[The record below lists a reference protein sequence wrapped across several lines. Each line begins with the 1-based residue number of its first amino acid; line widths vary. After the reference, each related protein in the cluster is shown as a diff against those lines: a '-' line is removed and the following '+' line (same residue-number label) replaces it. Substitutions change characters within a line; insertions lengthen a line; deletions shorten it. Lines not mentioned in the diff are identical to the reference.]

1 MYPAIRLFAKSK
13 NRPIDLARCT
23 RGPRSH
29 RSQSR
34 PCDHPKGTSP
44 AVALEETIPHVR
56 PRRVRTRLGHVPGDA
71 SPNARGEPRADPR
84 LQLLRRVRHLHG
96 APSGFVVE
104 AGLPGAAAAPNG
116 SDARARPRL
125 LREKPVVDG
134 WRAGTFGP
142 RAPSRVPS
150 EPPVSHPVVRA
161 ERSFR
166 ANRGAG
172 ARARTSGGPE
182 CGARGDAPEGRRS
195 GPVSGEGLIPA
206 PGFPEPMDYRALG
219 LKVGLEIH
227 QQLATR
233 KLFCECESVLV
244 EEPGGI
250 RFRRRL
256 RPTQS
261 EMGEIDAAALEEAKR
276 RLTFVYEAT
285 PNSCLVEADEEPPHP
300 PNPEA
305 LDIALEIALLL
316 DAEPVNE
323 VDFMRKI
330 VIDGSNTSG
339 FQRSGLVALDGRLDV
354 SGKRIGV
361 PTILLEE
368 DAARKLGEGEAE
380 VVYRLDRLGI
390 PLVEIATTPN
400 IETPEEAREV
410 ALAFGSLLRATR
422 KVKRGIGTIREDVN
436 VSIEG
441 GARIEIK
448 GVQELRLIATFVE
461 KEVERQVMLL
471 EVATELKRRNITSVP
486 TELRDLTSLFRET
499 ESKVVQTALKRGGV
513 VLGWGLLGFAGLL
526 KGKLGPELAA
536 HARIAGVAG
545 IFHSDELPG
554 YGITQTE
561 LDAVRKTLGVG
572 ASDAC
577 VLVAEQESKAR
588 AAFDEMGARAAAA
601 IRGVPPETR
610 EPRPDGTTAYSRPLP
625 GKARM
630 YPETDV
636 PPIRITTERL
646 RRIRE
651 HLPER
656 PDVTIARLAREYG
669 IHEQQTRQLVQEGS
683 DAAFGMIAHEFGEA
697 KLVASVLLYTFGE
710 LRREGFDVDGIPVDH
725 LRELFSLL
733 KTGRFAKEAL
743 PGLVREMARTHS
755 RASDAMGAVGVTR
768 VSRKDLESIVDEA
781 LRASEDLISSR
792 GNAAEKALMGQ
803 VMERVRGRAD
813 GKLVSEVLHERL
825 EAFGKQT
832 AKGKKKKR

>member
-1 MYPAIRLFAKSK
+1 
-13 NRPIDLARCT
+13 
-23 RGPRSH
+23 
-29 RSQSR
+29 
-34 PCDHPKGTSP
+34 
-44 AVALEETIPHVR
+44 
-56 PRRVRTRLGHVPGDA
+56 
-71 SPNARGEPRADPR
+71 
-84 LQLLRRVRHLHG
+84 
-96 APSGFVVE
+96 
-104 AGLPGAAAAPNG
+104 
-116 SDARARPRL
+116 
-125 LREKPVVDG
+125 
-134 WRAGTFGP
+134 
-142 RAPSRVPS
+142 
-150 EPPVSHPVVRA
+150 
-161 ERSFR
+161 
-166 ANRGAG
+166 
-172 ARARTSGGPE
+172 
-182 CGARGDAPEGRRS
+182 
-195 GPVSGEGLIPA
+195 
-206 PGFPEPMDYRALG
+206 MDYRALG

-316 DAEPVNE
+316 DADPVNE

-339 FQRSGLVALDGRLDV
+339 FQRSGLVALDGRLEV
-354 SGKRIGV
+354 NGKRIGV

-368 DAARKLGEGEAE
+368 DAARKLGEAGAE

-390 PLVEIATTPN
+390 PLVEIATTPD

-461 KEVERQVMLL
+461 KEVERQVILL
-471 EVATELKRRNITSVP
+471 NIAAELKRRNATSVP
-486 TELRDLTSLFRET
+486 VELRDLTPLFRET
-499 ESKVVQTALKRGGV
+499 GSKVVQTALKKGGV
-513 VLGWGLLGFAGLL
+513 VLGWALPGFAGLL

-536 HARIAGVAG
+536 HARVAGVAG

-554 YGITQTE
+554 YGITSSE
-561 LDAVRKTLGVG
+561 LDAVRKALGLGV
-572 ASDAC
+572 SDAC
-577 VLVAEQESKAR
+577 VLVAEEETKAR
-588 AAFDEMGARAAAA
+588 AAFDEMGARAIAG

-610 EPRPDGTTAYSRPLP
+610 EPRPDGTTEYSRPLP

-636 PPIRITTERL
+636 PPIRVTAERL

-656 PDVTIARLAREYG
+656 PDVTVARLAREYG
-669 IHEQQTRQLVQEGS
+669 IHEQQARQLVQEGS
-683 DAAFGMIAHEFGEA
+683 DAAFEMIADEFGEA

-725 LRELFSLL
+725 VRELFSLM
-733 KTGRFAKEAL
+733 KAGRFAKEAL
-743 PGLVREMARTHS
+743 PGLVREMARARS
-755 RASDAMGAVGVTR
+755 RASEAIAVLGVTQL
-768 VSRKDLESIVDEA
+768 SRQDLESIVDEV
-781 LRASEDLISSR
+781 LRASQDLIASR
-792 GNAAEKALMGQ
+792 GEAAEKALMGEI
-803 VMERVRGRAD
+803 MKRVRGRAD
-813 GKLVSEVLHERL
+813 GKLVSQLLHDRL
-825 EAFGKQT
+825 EAHLKKKP
-832 AKGKKKKR
+832 KGTKKKR

>member
-1 MYPAIRLFAKSK
+1 
-13 NRPIDLARCT
+13 
-23 RGPRSH
+23 
-29 RSQSR
+29 
-34 PCDHPKGTSP
+34 
-44 AVALEETIPHVR
+44 
-56 PRRVRTRLGHVPGDA
+56 
-71 SPNARGEPRADPR
+71 
-84 LQLLRRVRHLHG
+84 
-96 APSGFVVE
+96 
-104 AGLPGAAAAPNG
+104 
-116 SDARARPRL
+116 
-125 LREKPVVDG
+125 
-134 WRAGTFGP
+134 
-142 RAPSRVPS
+142 
-150 EPPVSHPVVRA
+150 
-161 ERSFR
+161 
-166 ANRGAG
+166 
-172 ARARTSGGPE
+172 
-182 CGARGDAPEGRRS
+182 
-195 GPVSGEGLIPA
+195 
-206 PGFPEPMDYRALG
+206 MDYRALG

-250 RFRRRL
+250 RFHRRL

-316 DAEPVNE
+316 DAKPVHE

-330 VIDGSNTSG
+330 VIDGSNTAG

-354 SGKRIGV
+354 NGKSIGV
-361 PTILLEE
+361 PTILVEE
-368 DAARKLGEGEAE
+368 DAARKLGEAGAE
-380 VVYRLDRLGI
+380 VFYRLDRLGI

-410 ALAFGSLLRATR
+410 ALTFGSLLRATR

-471 EVATELKRRNITSVP
+471 EVAAELKRRNVTSVP

-499 ESKVVQTALKRGGV
+499 ESNVVQTALKKGGV
-513 VLGWGLLGFAGLL
+513 VLGWALPGFGGLM

-554 YGITQTE
+554 YGVTQSD
-561 LDAVRKTLGVG
+561 LNAARKSLGLG

-577 VLVAEQESKAR
+577 VLLAEEETKAR
-588 AAFDEMGARAAAA
+588 AAFDEMGPRAAAA

-610 EPRPDGTTAYSRPLP
+610 EPRPDGTTEYSRPLP

-636 PPIRITTERL
+636 PPIRVTAERL

-669 IHEQQTRQLVQEGS
+669 IHEQQARQHVQEGS
-683 DAAFGMIAHEFGEA
+683 DAAFEMIAREFGEA

-733 KTGRFAKEAL
+733 KAGRFAKEAL
-743 PGLVREMARTHS
+743 PGLVREMARNRS
-755 RASDAMGAVGVTR
+755 RASEAIAVLGVTQLSLR
-768 VSRKDLESIVDEA
+768 DLESIVDEV
-781 LRASEDLISSR
+781 LRASQDLISSR
-792 GNAAEKALMGQ
+792 GDAAEKALMGE
-803 VMERVRGRAD
+803 VMKRVRGRAD
-813 GKLVSEVLHERL
+813 GKLVSQVLHERL
-825 EAFGKQT
+825 EAHLEK
-832 AKGKKKKR
+832 KPRERKKKG